1 MNNALGNVLI
11 FAAGAGIGSLA
22 TYFIVRKHFADIA
35 DAEIE
40 DVKAWAKDAVNKKTS
55 QLTEAFEKSS
65 IMDSSDPEQ
74 CNKMVR
80 QYAEFLH
87 NLGYEVLEPEADEEE
102 ESDVNPSEDETG
114 MEIISEEE
122 FVDYHED
129 YDKISITYYAGDD
142 TFVGADETILDKN
155 DALNSFGNLYEYVD
169 VTKIGPET
177 ESIFVRNH
185 DLQSDYEIMLMPGAY
200 VES

>member
-1 MNNALGNVLI
+1 MRSGVINVLI
-11 FAAGAGIGSLA
+11 FAAGAGVGSLA

-40 DVKAWAKDAVNKKTS
+40 DVKAWAKEAVNKKTS
-55 QLTEAFEKSS
+55 QLTKALEESS
-65 IMDSSDPEQ
+65 VMDSSDPEQ

-87 NLGYEVLEPEADEEE
+87 SLGYEVLEPDAEEE
-102 ESDVNPSEDETG
+102 MSDVNPSEEESG

-122 FVDYHED
+122 FTDYHED
-129 YDKISITYYAGDD
+129 YDKIAITYYAADD
-142 TFVGADETILDKN
+142 TFVGSDETILDKN
-155 DALNSFGNLYEYVD
+155 EALNSFGNLYEYVD

-185 DLQSDYEIMLMPGAY
+185 DLNSDYEIMLMPGAY